1 MITGAV
7 AIRVALICP
16 LTGSAGEPKKQYW
29 ATSLTG
35 EKSATFRDHALR
47 PAALKMRSVISCG

>member
-7 AIRVALICP
+7 AIGVALICP

-35 EKSATFRDHALR
+35 EKSATFRDHALSIY
-47 PAALKMRSVISCG
+47 PLA